1 MFSLLH
7 WVLLGRFHSSQAE
20 GPYATSLPAPQ
31 RLCLPAPRTEHH
43 VPAQPSPAPR
53 EPCRQMHAW
62 DFPRS
67 PWCPALP
74 WIQVSP
80 PQQPRTTCR
89 PGDPLRRGS
98 HAAQWRLPLESGTS
112 RGASPEQA
120 AARCHR
126 GWCMVRARTSWSLH
140 RQPGCLGSVCSSLP
154 GHLHKHSMSTGTPPS
169 GAAAEGEMQ
178 A

>member
-1 MFSLLH
+1 MQHPSLRLKDCASLL
-7 WVLLGRFHSSQAE
+7 LEPNTMS
-20 GPYATSLPAPQ
+20 
-31 RLCLPAPRTEHH
+31 
-43 VPAQPSPAPR
+43 QPSPAPR

-98 HAAQWRLPLESGTS
+98 RAAQWRLPLESGTS

-120 AARCHR
+120 AARCHG

-154 GHLHKHSMSTGTPPS
+154 GHLHKHCMSTGTPHLGQLQRERCEHEDAP
-169 GAAAEGEMQ
+169 ATRQ
-178 A
+178 ACRAHPPRTPEAG